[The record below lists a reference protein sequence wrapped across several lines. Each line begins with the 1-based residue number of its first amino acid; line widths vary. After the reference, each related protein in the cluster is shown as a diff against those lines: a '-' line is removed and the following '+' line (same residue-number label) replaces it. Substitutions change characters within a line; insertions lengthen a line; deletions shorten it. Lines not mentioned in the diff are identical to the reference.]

1 MFNNNTTQNI
11 APTLMIVR
19 VGLGRTGH
27 DTTEEQGRRASEF
40 PRARP
45 AAASTFEVR
54 RVTSTVI
61 DITAAHNSDARADIL
76 MTKLGEV

>member
-1 MFNNNTTQNI
+1 
-11 APTLMIVR
+11 MIVR

-27 DTTEEQGRRASEF
+27 DTTEERGRRASEF

-45 AAASTFEVR
+45 AAARDTSTFEVR

-61 DITAAHNSDARADIL
+61 DIIAAHNSDARADIL
-76 MTKLGEV
+76 MTKLGKV